1 MNPQPPTPNSQPS
14 RRIYTE
20 EERRL
25 RWALIIEAILHDLH
39 THAIIAAHLCYK
51 VDAMSTTIIMEPD
64 IQQKLAI
71 LGGEASDEVTD
82 VAATDSIQQGI
93 KQATGF
99 IYNAKQEG
107 GGTSRLFKVLQT
119 NSCRFSCR
127 YCFTSCAIKRKR
139 TTFKPDELATTFVSL
154 TQAKRVDGLFLSS
167 GIVPD
172 ADTTMEKM
180 LATVERLRLKEG
192 YTGYI
197 HLKLIPGASFEY
209 IERAVQ
215 LADRVSL
222 NLEAPNQARLS
233 ELAPDKEFAGSMW
246 GRLAWAA
253 ELMRRA
259 RAEGR
264 RAARSLTTQFVVGAV
279 GESDRELLDT
289 VDRAHR
295 DLDLKRAYFSAF
307 HPIERSPFSEMPAED
322 PTRALRLYQA
332 DFMLRDYGFRAA
344 ELPFDGDG
352 LLPRDKTPKQAW
364 AERNLHEPI
373 EINLASRSNLLKVP
387 GIGPRSA
394 DRILEARRETTLRD
408 LSQLGALGVTTGWA
422 APYVLLDGRRTPEQ
436 LRLW

>member
-1 MNPQPPTPNSQPS
+1 
-14 RRIYTE
+14 
-20 EERRL
+20 
-25 RWALIIEAILHDLH
+25 
-39 THAIIAAHLCYK
+39 
-51 VDAMSTTIIMEPD
+51 MSTTIILEPD
-64 IQQKLAI
+64 VQQKLAI

-82 VAATDSIQQGI
+82 VPATESI
-93 KQATGF
+93 KHATGL
-99 IYNAKQEG
+99 IYNSKQEG
-107 GGTSRLFKVLQT
+107 GGTTRLFKVLQT
-119 NSCRFSCR
+119 NACRYSCK
-127 YCFTSCAIKRKR
+127 YCFTSCAIRRKR

-154 TQAKRVDGLFLSS
+154 QREKRVDGLFLSS

-180 LATVERLRLKEG
+180 LATVERLRLREG

-209 IERAVQ
+209 IERAVE

-264 RAARSLTTQFVVGAV
+264 RVARSLTTQFVVGAV

-295 DLDLKRAYFSAF
+295 ELDLKRAYFSAF
-307 HPIERSPFSEMPAED
+307 HPIERSPFSDLPAED

-332 DFMLRDYGFRAA
+332 DFMLRDYGFSAG
-344 ELPFDGDG
+344 ELPFDEQG

-364 AERNLHEPI
+364 AEHHLHEPI
-373 EINLASRSNLLKVP
+373 EVNHASRATLLKIP

-394 DRILEARRETTLRD
+394 DRIIQARREMKLRD
-408 LSQLGALGVTTGWA
+408 MAQLKALGVTIAWSV
-422 APYVLLDGRRTPEQ
+422 PYILLDGRGAPEQ

>member
-1 MNPQPPTPNSQPS
+1 
-14 RRIYTE
+14 
-20 EERRL
+20 
-25 RWALIIEAILHDLH
+25 
-39 THAIIAAHLCYK
+39 
-51 VDAMSTTIIMEPD
+51 MSTTIIMEPD
-64 IQQKLAI
+64 IEQKLAI
-71 LGGEASDEVTD
+71 LGTEATEEVTD
-82 VAATDSIQQGI
+82 VPATQSIQQGI
-93 KQATGF
+93 THATGF

-119 NSCRFSCR
+119 NACRYSCS

-139 TTFKPDELATTFVSL
+139 TTFKPDELATTFISL
-154 TQAKRVDGLFLSS
+154 SQTKRVDGLFLSS

-180 LATVERLRLKEG
+180 LATVERLRLREG
-192 YTGYI
+192 YSGYI

-209 IERAVQ
+209 IERAVE

-222 NLEAPNQARLS
+222 NLEAPNQARLTD
-233 ELAPDKEFAGSMW
+233 LAPDKEFATSMW

-253 ELMRRA
+253 ELIRRA

-295 DLDLKRAYFSAF
+295 ELDLKRAYFSAF
-307 HPIERSPFSEMPAED
+307 HPIERSPFSELPAED
-322 PTRALRLYQA
+322 PTRAFRLYQA
-332 DFMLRDYGFRAA
+332 DFMLRDYGFGAA
-344 ELPFDGDG
+344 DLPFDDHG

-373 EINLASRSNLLKVP
+373 EVNQAPRHVLLKVP
-387 GIGPRSA
+387 GIGPKSA
-394 DRILEARRETTLRD
+394 DRIIAARREARLHDLTQLR
-408 LSQLGALGVTTGWA
+408 ALGVTTGWA
-422 APYVLLDGRRTPEQ
+422 APYVLLDGRRAAVQ
-436 LRLW
+436 LRMW

>member
-1 MNPQPPTPNSQPS
+1 MA
-14 RRIYTE
+14 R
-20 EERRL
+20 
-25 RWALIIEAILHDLH
+25 A
-39 THAIIAAHLCYK
+39 
-51 VDAMSTTIIMEPD
+51 AMSTTIIMEPD

-71 LGGEASDEVTD
+71 LGGEATDDVTD
-82 VAATDSIQQGI
+82 VPATDSIKQGI
-93 KQATGF
+93 THATGF
-99 IYNAKQEG
+99 IYNAKQAG
-107 GGTSRLFKVLQT
+107 GGTSRLFKMLQT
-119 NSCRFSCR
+119 NSCRFSCK
-127 YCFTSCAIKRKR
+127 YCYTSCAIRRKR

-154 TQAKRVDGLFLSS
+154 QREKRVDGLFLSS

-180 LATVERLRLKEG
+180 LATVERLRFKEG

-209 IERAVQ
+209 IERAVE

-222 NLEAPNQARLS
+222 NLEAPNQARLND
-233 ELAPDKEFAGSMW
+233 LAPDKEFAGNMW

-264 RAARSLTTQFVVGAV
+264 PAARSLTTQFVVGAV

-295 DLDLKRAYFSAF
+295 ELGLWRAYFSAF
-307 HPIERSPFSEMPAED
+307 HPIDRSPFADAPAED
-322 PTRALRLYQA
+322 PTRALRLYQS
-332 DFMLRDYGFRAA
+332 DFMIRDYGFSYAD
-344 ELPFDGDG
+344 LPFDDQG

-364 AERNLHEPI
+364 AERHLHEPI
-373 EINLASRSNLLKVP
+373 EVNRASRLALLKVP
-387 GIGPRSA
+387 GIGPKSA
-394 DRILEARRETTLRD
+394 DRIIAARRDARLRD
-408 LSQLGALGVTTGWA
+408 LAQLRALGVMTAWA
-422 APYVLLDGRRTPEQ
+422 APYVLLDGRCVPQQ

>member
-1 MNPQPPTPNSQPS
+1 
-14 RRIYTE
+14 
-20 EERRL
+20 
-25 RWALIIEAILHDLH
+25 
-39 THAIIAAHLCYK
+39 
-51 VDAMSTTIIMEPD
+51 MSTTIILEPD
-64 IQQKLAI
+64 VQQKLAI

-82 VAATDSIQQGI
+82 APTTESI
-93 KQATGF
+93 KHATGML
-99 IYNAKQEG
+99 YNAKQEG
-107 GGTSRLFKVLQT
+107 GGTTRLFKVLQT
-119 NSCRFSCR
+119 NACRYACK

-154 TQAKRVDGLFLSS
+154 NQQRRVDGLFLSS

-192 YTGYI
+192 YRGYI

-209 IERAVQ
+209 VERAVE

-222 NLEAPNQARLS
+222 NLEAPNQARLN

-264 RAARSLTTQFVVGAV
+264 KVARSLTTQFVVGAV

-295 DLDLKRAYFSAF
+295 ELDLKRAYFSAF
-307 HPIERSPFSEMPAED
+307 RPIDRSPFSELPSED

-332 DFMLRDYGFRAA
+332 DFLLRDYGFHAV
-344 ELPFDGDG
+344 ELPFDEQG
-352 LLPRDKTPKQAW
+352 LLPRDRTPKQAW
-364 AERNLHEPI
+364 AELHLVEPV
-373 EINLASRSNLLKVP
+373 EVNKASRQDLLKVP
-387 GIGPRSA
+387 GIGPRSV
-394 DRILEARRETTLRD
+394 DRIIAARRETTLRD
-408 LSQLGALGVTTGWA
+408 LSQLGKLGVTTHWA
-422 APYVLLDGRRTPEQ
+422 APYVLLDGWRMPVQ
-436 LRLW
+436 LGLW